1 MDLNK
6 MLDDIE
12 RNARSNIPINDCD
25 YVGEDGLLYCGKCN
39 TAKQARVKFLG
50 IERTP
55 SCLCKCEDERLK
67 REAEFEAQK
76 RKQEIIERKRA
87 EAFPDCNS
95 TSTKDMRS
103 WRFEKDDN
111 ANPKISQMARRYVE
125 GFEAFKQQGKG
136 LLLHGSTGT
145 GKTFITACIANAL
158 IDKGYKVLMTSFSR
172 VENTVFGLSD
182 KQEYY
187 DQLNKYDLLILDDFG
202 VERST
207 EYKQEIVYH
216 VIDARTKAN
225 LPLIITSNITAQEL
239 KNPKNTNEQR
249 VFSRLLKMC
258 HPILVTGKDRRIAE
272 SIIDYAEMKKLLG
285 V

>member
-1 MDLNK
+1 M
-6 MLDDIE
+6 
-12 RNARSNIPINDCD
+12 
-25 YVGEDGLLYCGKCN
+25 LYCGKCN

-50 IERTP
+50 MERTP
-55 SCLCKCEDERLK
+55 LCLCKCEDEKEK

-95 TSTKDMRS
+95 TSARDMRS
-103 WRFEKDDN
+103 WTFEKDDN
-111 ANPKISQMARRYVE
+111 ANPKISQMAKRYVE
-125 GFEAFKQQGKG
+125 NFETFKQQGKG
-136 LLLHGSTGT
+136 LLLHGPTGT

-182 KQEYY
+182 KQKYY
-187 DQLNKYDLLILDDFG
+187 DNLNRYDLLILDDFG
-202 VERST
+202 VERSS
-207 EYKQEIVYH
+207 EYKQEIVYN
-216 VIDARTKAN
+216 VIDGRTKAG
-225 LPLIITSNITAQEL
+225 LPLIVTSNITAQEL
-239 KNPKNTNEQR
+239 KNPKSTNEQR

-258 HPILVTGKDRRIAE
+258 HPITVTGKDRRVTE
-272 SIIDYAEMKKLLG
+272 SVTGYAEMKKLLG

>member
-12 RNARSNIPINDCD
+12 RNAKSNIPINDCD
-25 YVGEDGLLYCGKCN
+25 YVGEDGLLYCGNCN

-50 IERTP
+50 VERTP
-55 SCLCKCEDERLK
+55 LCLCKCEDEKLK
-67 REAEFEAQK
+67 REAELEAQK

-95 TSTKDMRS
+95 TSAKDMRS

-111 ANPKISQMARRYVE
+111 TNPKISQMAKRYVE

-136 LLLHGSTGT
+136 LLLHGPTGT

-158 IDKGYKVLMTSFSR
+158 IDKGYRVLMTSFSR

-225 LPLIITSNITAQEL
+225 LPLIVTSNITAQEL

-258 HPILVTGKDRRIAE
+258 HPVAVTGKDRRIAE
-272 SIIDYAEMKKLLG
+272 SITDYVEMKKYLG